1 MKQYWRFYWPLAFTG
16 AGLVLSV
23 QFQNAVL
30 ARYPDAIKELAI
42 LAIAYGIYGFFN
54 ASLGF
59 VGQLTNVYARSP
71 ESKRKV
77 HVFVVCSSAIIS
89 TPLAFIA
96 TTDIGIGLIAG
107 LFPVEPDFVNRVQ
120 DYLILLCPLVILNGQ
135 RHFYSGLLIQAKLTG
150 WITVW
155 NIVYLSLVVIGLIAG
170 FSLGLK
176 PNLVIVGSELVG
188 VSVLILG
195 FLLVKYR
202 FYSLPSLGEQE
213 EDKQI
218 NYLELTLFFLPV
230 STTGIMFALSRP
242 ILYGFIS
249 RTEDAILTIAAL
261 RVAFDF
267 TMLFQQAANQFR
279 HFFITFG
286 ESMLDE
292 KIRFMQYV
300 AILITTLM
308 LIFILTPI
316 SDFVWGNWM
325 SLSPELRGL
334 SSEVV
339 LIMCLMPCLIVFRN
353 YFHSRLM
360 TRKKTNGMAAG
371 SVLRVAGIYLVA
383 MILFEMDSLSHTSAA
398 CTLLLGFLIEALV
411 ARSAFKRTDTPL
423 TTS

>member
-30 ARYPDAIKELAI
+30 ARYPGAIKELAI

-150 WITVW
+150 WITIW
-155 NIVYLSLVVIGLIAG
+155 NTVYLSLVVICLIVG
-170 FSLGLK
+170 FSQGLK
-176 PNLVIVGSELVG
+176 PNLVVVGSELIG
-188 VSVLILG
+188 VSILILG
-195 FLLVKYR
+195 FLLVKYNY
-202 FYSLPSLGEQE
+202 YSLPSSDEQE
-213 EDKQI
+213 ENKKI

-242 ILYGFIS
+242 ILYGFVA

-292 KIRFMQYV
+292 KIRFMQCV
-300 AILITTLM
+300 AILITVVM

-325 SLSPELRGL
+325 SLSSELRDM
-334 SSEVV
+334 SAEVV
-339 LIMCLMPCLIVFRN
+339 LIMCLMPSLIVFRN

-383 MILFEMDSLSHTSAA
+383 MILFKMDSLSHISAA

-411 ARSAFKRTDTPL
+411 ARSAFKRTDTPS